1 MGLSLSRPH
10 AGWWTTLRSVAPV
23 LGSFAIFAVIAV
35 LVVNAADGEQ
45 DAPALISVGLFA
57 AYVLHADSVLTSAYI
72 DAGRVAMPK
81 EPFLAL
87 GMLIMAAG
95 AILFLWATRTLVAH
109 GAFEGLST
117 TKLVTA
123 GPYAWMRHPQDV
135 GWGIVLLGV
144 AVAGRT
150 FVGLALMVVFA
161 VFVSR
166 LWRAD
171 ERQLEGRFGQAFR
184 DYRAH
189 TPALRIRWA
198 VR

>member
-1 MGLSLSRPH
+1 
-10 AGWWTTLRSVAPV
+10 VAPV
-23 LGSFAIFAVIAV
+23 LGSFAIFAVIAL

-45 DAPALISVGLFA
+45 DAPALITIGLFA

-72 DAGRVAMPK
+72 DVGRVGVPK

-87 GMLIMAAG
+87 GLLIMAAG
-95 AILFLWATRTLVAH
+95 TVLFLWATRTLVAH
-109 GAFEGLST
+109 GAFRGLST
-117 TKLVTA
+117 TQLVAA

-150 FVGLALMVVFA
+150 LVGLALMVVFA

-171 ERQLEGRFGQAFR
+171 DRQLEQRFGQGFR
-184 DYRAH
+184 DYRAR
-189 TPALRIRWA
+189 TPVAPALRPRPA
-198 VR
+198 S